1 MRKSL
6 KKLIFLLILF
16 VIIISFIYLLIKAV
30 IFPTR
35 YSEIIEKAAKE
46 YNVDP
51 YLIYSVIKKESN
63 FNKDALSR
71 SNAKGL
77 MQIMDS
83 TANEVVQNINT
94 IPNKEYNIYDE
105 YNNIYI
111 GSKYLSELINIYEGN
126 MFLAVTAYNA
136 GMGNVNKW
144 IKEDIKYYD
153 NIEKILEIIKFQETK
168 RYLID
173 VFRYYNIYK
182 FIY

>member
-6 KKLIFLLILF
+6 KKLIFLPILF
-16 VIIISFIYLLIKAV
+16 VILISCMYLLIKTF
-30 IFPTR
+30 IFPTK
-35 YSEIIEKAAKE
+35 YNEIIESAAKE

-63 FNKDALSR
+63 FKKDAISR

-83 TANEVVQNINT
+83 TADDVARNINT

-111 GSKYLSELINIYEGN
+111 GTKYIAELIRIYEGN
-126 MFLAVTAYNA
+126 MFLAITAYNA

-144 IKEDIKYYD
+144 IKEDVSYYD
-153 NIEKILEIIKFQETK
+153 NISKVVEIIKFEETK
-168 RYLID
+168 VYVID